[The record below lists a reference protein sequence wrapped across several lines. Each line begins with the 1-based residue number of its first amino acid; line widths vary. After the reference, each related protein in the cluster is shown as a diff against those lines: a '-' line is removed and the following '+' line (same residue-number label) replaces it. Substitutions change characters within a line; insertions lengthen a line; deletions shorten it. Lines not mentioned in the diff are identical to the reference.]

1 MARLDGKVAIVSGSA
16 RGIGERCVRTLAE
29 RGAAVVV
36 ADINGPL
43 AETVAADL
51 RSSGHA
57 AIATT
62 TDMGKESD
70 IEAMVKA
77 AVAEF
82 GRLDILHNNAAM
94 LDPVLHS
101 RDREIENIDAELFE
115 YTLRVNVVGYTLA
128 IKHAVPHMISQGAGV
143 IINTSSVTGQLAEA
157 IRPMYGISKAAIYGL
172 TRNVAVQYGKRG
184 IRCVGISPGHIL
196 TPGGQENAQAR
207 NEKPAEHDSNHN
219 KHELLP
225 RMGQPEDI
233 AYLAAFL
240 ASDEASWITG
250 ITIAVDGGF
259 TAHFPSW
266 ADKMEAARAAE
277 AESGA

>member
-1 MARLDGKVAIVSGSA
+1 MASLEGKVAIVTGSA

-36 ADINGPL
+36 ADLNGPL

-51 RSSGHA
+51 RSRGCR

-62 TDMGKESD
+62 TDIGKERD
-70 IEAMVKA
+70 IEAMVDA
-77 AVAEF
+77 AVREF
-82 GRLDILHNNAAM
+82 GQVDILHNNAAM

-101 RDREIENIDAELFE
+101 RDREIANIDADLFE
-115 YTLRVNVVGYTLA
+115 LTLRVNVIGYTLA
-128 IKHAVPHMISQGAGV
+128 VKHVVPHMVEQGGGV

-184 IRCVGISPGHIL
+184 IRCVGVSPGHIL
-196 TPGGQENAQAR
+196 TPGGHENAQAR
-207 NEKPAEHDSNHN
+207 HEKPAEHDANHN

-233 AYLAAFL
+233 AYLVAFL

-266 ADKMEAARAAE
+266 ADKMEAMRT
-277 AESGA
+277 AESE